1 MKDSKFSNVKNNVLV
16 DIILP
21 NYNKGNFLEETI
33 NSLINQT
40 YKNFHIY
47 IIDDNSTDQSWDIIK
62 NFKNLDKI
70 TSIRLKKN
78 MGPSFCRNYG
88 MRISDSKYISFI
100 DSDDTWEINKL
111 EKQINFMEKENL
123 KFTYTDY
130 VPFFQ
135 EGEKRNFRKK
145 TLLKSDFNFDS
156 FIKNS
161 SINTTTMIIRRSILK
176 TNRFKKVKL
185 MEDYLFK
192 CQLLRNNNANKFNES
207 LAYYRI
213 LNKSR
218 SSQRLKNIIS
228 LWYLNK
234 NYNKLSFLKNMHSI
248 ISISINSIKKYGI
261 K

>member
-1 MKDSKFSNVKNNVLV
+1 
-16 DIILP
+16 
-21 NYNKGNFLEETI
+21 
-33 NSLINQT
+33 
-40 YKNFHIY
+40 
-47 IIDDNSTDQSWDIIK
+47 
-62 NFKNLDKI
+62 
-70 TSIRLKKN
+70 
-78 MGPSFCRNYG
+78 
-88 MRISDSKYISFI
+88 
-100 DSDDTWEINKL
+100 
-111 EKQINFMEKENL
+111 
-123 KFTYTDY
+123 
-130 VPFFQ
+130 
-135 EGEKRNFRKK
+135 
-145 TLLKSDFNFDS
+145 
-156 FIKNS
+156 
-161 SINTTTMIIRRSILK
+161 MIIRRSILK